1 MPRDPNQMPETEV
14 RRALETGLEKIRAH
28 LRSRLGDASHADDVL
43 QAFCTR
49 ALERAGDLKQGGA
62 ARTWLSRV
70 LATAIA
76 DHYRS
81 LARQRAREAPAEG
94 LGSLAAE
101 TEADRAAC
109 ACLLALLD
117 ALPENDAALIR
128 AIDIEGRDRASVAAT
143 LGLNL
148 NALTVRLHRARAR
161 LRALVLRLC
170 AVCVIHGFGDC
181 ECPPP
186 NPVHAEHG

>member
-1 MPRDPNQMPETEV
+1 MAGDPNDLPEADV
-14 RRALETGLEKIRAH
+14 RRALEEGLDKIRAY
-28 LRSRLGDASHADDVL
+28 LRSRLGDPNHADEVL
-43 QAFCTR
+43 QAFCAR
-49 ALERAGDLKQGGA
+49 ALERAGDLKEGGA
-62 ARTWLSRV
+62 ARSWLSRV

-76 DHYRS
+76 DHYRG
-81 LARQRAREAPAEG
+81 LARQRASEAPAED
-94 LGSLAAE
+94 LSSIAAE
-101 TEADRAAC
+101 TEADSAVC

-117 ALPENDAALIR
+117 ALSAQDAALIR

-186 NPVHAEHG
+186 NPASAEG

>member
-1 MPRDPNQMPETEV
+1 MAGDRNDLPEADV
-14 RRALETGLEKIRAH
+14 RRALEEGLDKIRAY
-28 LRSRLGDASHADDVL
+28 LRSRLGDPNHADEVL
-43 QAFCTR
+43 QAFCAR
-49 ALERAGDLKQGGA
+49 ALERAGDLKEGGA
-62 ARTWLSRV
+62 ARSWLSRV

-76 DHYRS
+76 DHYRG
-81 LARQRAREAPAEG
+81 LARQRASEAPAED
-94 LGSLAAE
+94 LSSIAAE
-101 TEADRAAC
+101 TEADSAVC

-117 ALPENDAALIR
+117 ALSAQDAALIR

-148 NALTVRLHRARAR
+148 NALSVRLHRARAR

-170 AVCVIHGFGDC
+170 AACVIHGFGDC

-186 NPVHAEHG
+186 NPASAEG